1 MLFTAAGGR
10 LAEDDVIALGLAMIV
25 ILDWFIDRV
34 ETAQNVW
41 SDCVACRLFDFWGYQ
56 DELSRDGPEKELA
69 TFDDGNVG
77 GTLDED
83 ESEKRSPGLRDR
95 CRVKVQRKNR
105 SSFSCSICTK
115 R

>member
-1 MLFTAAGGR
+1 MTCSIGTAPIPNAGLVYITMLFTAAGGR

-56 DELSRDGPEKELA
+56 HELSRG
-69 TFDDGNVG
+69 DDD
-77 GTLDED
+77 LMED
-83 ESEKRSPGLRDR
+83 EKAEGGMSVEMGSND
-95 CRVKVQRKNR
+95 V
-105 SSFSCSICTK
+105 
-115 R
+115 